1 MKGVFI
7 MYGYMY
13 PVYGYPIYGNSGG
26 NNDSYG
32 GSWIWGII
40 IVLFI
45 IFFLFWGN
53 NNNNGCYQNR

>member
-1 MKGVFI
+1 

-13 PVYGYPIYGNSGG
+13 PVYGYPIYGNSGS
-26 NNDSYG
+26 NNDNVG